1 VIVHNAENP
10 LVRIGTQV
18 ARWGISNS
26 FFRPIK
32 ACAIGM
38 KNYCVRNLCTN
49 THIPHAIHRGLEKVT
64 ALAGRIFQGDENMVV
79 IFPSFPIN
87 GILAKSLYSN
97 RFK

>member
-10 LVRIGTQV
+10 LVRIGNKV
-18 ARWGISNS
+18 ASWGISNS

-38 KNYCVRNLCTN
+38 KNNCVRNLCKD
-49 THIPHAIHRGLEKVT
+49 THIPHAICRGLEKVT

-79 IFPSFPIN
+79 IFPPFPIN
-87 GILAKSLYSN
+87 GILAKSSYSK